1 MTQYEK
7 AAQVKSEWEQ
17 EKLEQNDFLDMSQLE
32 LIREIRE
39 EIQKDM
45 DRIVLNVLNSKS
57 VKVDGKAILE
67 RIKERM
73 FNK

>member
-1 MTQYEK
+1 MIQYEK
-7 AAQVKSEWEQ
+7 AAQIKRDWEL
-17 EKLEQNDFLDMSQLE
+17 EKLEKNDILDMSQLE

-45 DRIVLNVLNSKS
+45 DRIVLSVLNSKS
-57 VKVDGKAILE
+57 AKVDGKAILE

-73 FNK
+73 FSK